1 MKNSYFK
8 ALSGLFALCA
18 LLVGGGCD
26 DSDSEVNEKPYAIS
40 VSQNEMAAYYRIT
53 APTAAGAGE
62 TVSVEVEVTSENHYL
77 KFVSANGVACE
88 QVAGDTRGGT
98 FEFVM
103 PERDVTLGVIIREFK
118 PEEYPIN
125 APVSQEY
132 TVAVAKTAVAGEVV
146 DVEIVVTNGMF
157 AVSACLFND
166 TPCELVSSG
175 TVTWKYRFTMPAE
188 EVTLTVATDLERHL
202 ISLKQGEHT
211 SLRMLNCCDDWE
223 AVPPV
228 FDECM
233 YGIVKFMWSAD
244 LGYDGQV
251 KTRDRP
257 RETISSTRIRPT
269 IRIWANVG
277 PASCRTSRF

>member
-103 PERDVTLGVIIREFK
+103 P
-118 PEEYPIN
+118 
-125 APVSQEY
+125 
-132 TVAVAKTAVAGEVV
+132 
-146 DVEIVVTNGMF
+146 
-157 AVSACLFND
+157 
-166 TPCELVSSG
+166 
-175 TVTWKYRFTMPAE
+175 
-188 EVTLTVATDLERHL
+188 
-202 ISLKQGEHT
+202 
-211 SLRMLNCCDDWE
+211 
-223 AVPPV
+223 
-228 FDECM
+228 
-233 YGIVKFMWSAD
+233 
-244 LGYDGQV
+244 DG
-251 KTRDRP
+251 
-257 RETISSTRIRPT
+257 
-269 IRIWANVG
+269 
-277 PASCRTSRF
+277 TSR

>member
-103 PERDVTLGVIIREFK
+103 PERDVTLGVIIKEFK
-118 PEEYPIN
+118 PEEYPI
-125 APVSQEY
+125 
-132 TVAVAKTAVAGEVV
+132 
-146 DVEIVVTNGMF
+146 
-157 AVSACLFND
+157 
-166 TPCELVSSG
+166 TPPFRKNIPSPSP
-175 TVTWKYRFTMPAE
+175 K
-188 EVTLTVATDLERHL
+188 
-202 ISLKQGEHT
+202 
-211 SLRMLNCCDDWE
+211 
-223 AVPPV
+223 
-228 FDECM
+228 
-233 YGIVKFMWSAD
+233 
-244 LGYDGQV
+244 
-251 KTRDRP
+251 RP
-257 RETISSTRIRPT
+257 
-269 IRIWANVG
+269 
-277 PASCRTSRF
+277 

>member
-8 ALSGLFALCA
+8 ALSSLFALCA

-103 PERDVTLGVIIREFK
+103 PERDVTLGVIIQEFK

-244 LGYDGQV
+244 PGL
-251 KTRDRP
+251 
-257 RETISSTRIRPT
+257 
-269 IRIWANVG
+269 
-277 PASCRTSRF
+277 

>member
-40 VSQNEMAAYYRIT
+40 VSQNEMAAYYKIK

-103 PERDVTLGVIIREFK
+103 PERDVTLGVIIQEFK

-146 DVEIVVTNGMF
+146 DVEIVGRTACSPFRPVCSTTLPANWSPVGPSPGNT
-157 AVSACLFND
+157 VSRC
-166 TPCELVSSG
+166 
-175 TVTWKYRFTMPAE
+175 
-188 EVTLTVATDLERHL
+188 
-202 ISLKQGEHT
+202 
-211 SLRMLNCCDDWE
+211 
-223 AVPPV
+223 
-228 FDECM
+228 
-233 YGIVKFMWSAD
+233 
-244 LGYDGQV
+244 
-251 KTRDRP
+251 RP
-257 RETISSTRIRPT
+257 RR
-269 IRIWANVG
+269 
-277 PASCRTSRF
+277 